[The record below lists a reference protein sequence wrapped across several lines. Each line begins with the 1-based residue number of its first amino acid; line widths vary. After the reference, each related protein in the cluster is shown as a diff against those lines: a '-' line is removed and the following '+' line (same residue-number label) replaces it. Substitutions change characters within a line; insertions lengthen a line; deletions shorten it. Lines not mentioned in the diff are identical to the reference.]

1 MLPKQSAMLENLK
14 MNYCYYLTRIYENA
28 DKFLKMKA
36 QILCSAMEE
45 FTIRQKVNNQQ
56 VGEMW
61 NEMSFNFTHAF

>member
-1 MLPKQSAMLENLK
+1 MLPKQSAVLEKLK
-14 MNYCYYLTRIYENA
+14 MTYSYYLTRVYDNTNT
-28 DKFLKMKA
+28 FLKMKA
-36 QILCSAMEE
+36 TLLCSAMEE